1 MKKHL
6 VIYIFFFNFPFA
18 DIAYGQFAY
27 GTTGLLHMPTADMH
41 RDKTVMVGTS
51 YLDIAAMP
59 GRMEL
64 QHLELLLEL
73 DFFSLVGSRLCMYA
87 VENGSVRIA
96 VAQQVPQSRQAFCR

>member
-1 MKKHL
+1 MIPIMKKHL

-18 DIAYGQFAY
+18 DIAYGQFAC

-59 GRMEL
+59 GEWNYNTWNYYWNL
-64 QHLELLLEL
+64 T
-73 DFFSLVGSRLCMYA
+73 FFLGWK
-87 VENGSVRIA
+87 
-96 VAQQVPQSRQAFCR
+96 